1 VSRRSALWFPLLAAI
16 LVATSAAPAAAMALG
31 VSIPG
36 GRSAQQVQQAL
47 DDFTTRVGQQPAL
60 WSLWSEWGSRG
71 GHAACQSDA
80 GTCSFPTAAVEA
92 LHAEGVT
99 PVIWWAPTNPNGDAW
114 VKGKYE
120 RYARIL
126 DGRHDA
132 YIRDWAIAAREAG
145 QASGRV
151 VLIRFA
157 QEANG
162 HFFPWS
168 IDNFDNTVA
177 NYKAAWRYVWRIF
190 KQVGARPYAKFLWS
204 VNKQDCNNCNPF
216 SKVYPGRKYV
226 DYAGLT
232 AFNWGR
238 WQGRR
243 WKSMVSVLEGQ
254 VRDMMRVTGKPIIVA
269 ELASHFKGGDKAAW
283 IRRGY
288 KKVRERWPRIKAIAY
303 LDTDQPH
310 LQSGH
315 PDWRLV
321 KPNDGS
327 ALEAYSDIAGMS
339 VFQSQLP

>member
-1 VSRRSALWFPLLAAI
+1 
-16 LVATSAAPAAAMALG
+16 
-31 VSIPG
+31 
-36 GRSAQQVQQAL
+36 
-47 DDFTTRVGQQPAL
+47 
-60 WSLWSEWGSRG
+60 
-71 GHAACQSDA
+71 
-80 GTCSFPTAAVEA
+80 VEK
-92 LHAEGVT
+92 LFENEVT
-99 PVIWWAPTNPNGDAW
+99 PVIWWEPTNPKGDAW
-114 VKGKYE
+114 VQGKYE

-126 DGRHDA
+126 DGKHDK

-145 QASGRV
+145 AKFDRP
-151 VLIRFA
+151 VLVRFA

-168 IDNFDNTVA
+168 IGNFDNTVA

-216 SKVYPGRKYV
+216 SKVYPGSRYV

-238 WQGRR
+238 WQGRT
-243 WKSMVSVLEGQ
+243 WKSMVSVLESG
-254 VRDMMRVTGKPIIVA
+254 VRDMMRVTSKPIIVA
-269 ELASHFKGGDKAAW
+269 ELASHFKGGDKAQW

-288 KKVRERWPRIKAIAY
+288 KKTRLRWPRIKAILY
-303 LDTDQPH
+303 LDTDEPH
-310 LQSGH
+310 IQSNH

-321 KPNDGS
+321 KPGDGS
-327 ALEAYSDIAGMS
+327 AVAAYSDIAAMG